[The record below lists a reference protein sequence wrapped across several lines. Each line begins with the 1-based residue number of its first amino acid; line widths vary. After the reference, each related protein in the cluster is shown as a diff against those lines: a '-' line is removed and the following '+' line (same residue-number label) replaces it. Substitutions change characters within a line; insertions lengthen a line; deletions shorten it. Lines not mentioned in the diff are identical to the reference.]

1 MLSYDKGSTLLTLE
15 KVHNP
20 SLGEHLLL
28 LKDLR
33 ESFDKFINEGV
44 YEALESINEIME
56 TEDSHYKKLIF
67 KPTLVEGFGSDDPHI
82 QIKCY
87 PEGCSEAGAIR
98 VIDLPYMDNL
108 GKLHFNKNVKS
119 FVCKLASSDDVSYDL
134 AKQTLSLVLASR
146 MIKITVSGKSKK
158 IEAHGLGRS
167 TISLAA
173 LAAFIAYED
182 GEQIDVWDIIRN
194 PLLIPTL
201 EAVKRKPEEIP
212 VFYAQTRMVDYDTSD
227 KKSGTMLIHN
237 LREEPAYAV
246 TRIRH
251 SINKAVSLD
260 RALGETLSRPVLNY
274 EAGSYVTP
282 AVIQDLKRNKV
293 NCIYVQTVVPDSTSK
308 IAGGMVNKQ
317 LTYTVLGKGWTVTK
331 YLADRIPELDKYPT
345 IPTDTS
351 VPHHLLND
359 FSFKGKYASKE
370 ILDFLQGAGEPGVYI
385 GSDATP
391 CYFET
396 EILSNHTLQY
406 GDVYSQA
413 ECQTMGVSPHEW
425 FCYLND
431 NTDSSYRKDRLYADD
446 LLALLSTIGY
456 ILLRGKSVFLDR
468 DKDFLKKVE
477 TPEIALKRELIYTIR
492 KHVNTY
498 RDSVRQYVKTGDPG
512 KGVIFDALT
521 HSFIKR
527 LNEKK
532 LLDRCD
538 VTNYAAEISQALHV
552 SVDMKEPPEI
562 VRRISTPYYGRL
574 CPFETPEGKRLGLVN
589 TKALGCEIKDGNL
602 LCTVRKVFHNGGTL
616 TISNQIETLSVDQEL
631 QYRIT
636 DVLELTPGEKEGE
649 YLNTRIKAKVPNPS
663 ITGDRQIIAEIM
675 AEDLD
680 YVYSHTESLISP
692 TVSLIPFATTDDAIR
707 VSFGSKMIKQGI
719 YLLNPDKPRVQT
731 SMYRDIFKCS
741 DAYLLVAEKTG
752 TVTAIDIGRIT
763 VMYDGDTDETVY
775 KVNEF
780 AANTERV
787 LCMRYRVREN
797 ERVVRG
803 QILADSSA
811 SQDGV
816 YCPGKNLLVA
826 YMPTGYNYEDAV
838 HTSMEASVEMT
849 SPSAKFVRRKI
860 SGSYEVNRDGMY
872 KYYKAGEK
880 ITTVTKKQGN
890 FIDAHDVHTN
900 VSGIWYSIDDTGMGG
915 ARELHFNL
923 LGYRKL
929 TVGDK
934 VSGRH
939 GNKGVDAKV
948 DSNSSMPML
957 PNGTPVQILLN
968 PHGLPSRM
976 NAGQIMEAHLGL
988 VATVLG
994 IYINSDSFNG
1004 ASLQEV
1010 QMLMKMT
1017 HELANC
1023 GNKELCWSI
1032 MSKYGMPRELQ
1043 ETVYGNMDQVMDWA
1057 GTFDEVGDCRLY
1069 NPMTGKWFPHKITI
1083 GVSTILKMKQ
1093 EGESKIHGRGGPLE
1107 EEYMM
1112 TSAQPTSGGARGGG
1126 QAMGGMES
1134 WAVQSYGASNVA
1146 HDMVTVN
1153 SDDEVG
1159 RTNKLLDAFGS
1170 PVRIPERYAAPRA
1183 LTNFIYYLEALGL
1196 KLEDDEGLLPA
1207 VDKYTSQERY
1217 IYDVGKMI
1225 NKGRLDA
1232 VNDYEVDETE
1242 EALFRSLGYD
1252 G

>member
-1 MLSYDKGSTLLTLE
+1 MFSYDKGSNLLTLE

-345 IPTDTS
+345 IPTDTL

-498 RDSVRQYVKTGDPG
+498 RDSVRQYAKTGDPG

-1004 ASLQEV
+1004 ASLREV

-1017 HELANC
+1017 HELTNC

-1170 PVRIPERYAAPRA
+1170 PVRIPEKYAAPRA

>member
-1 MLSYDKGSTLLTLE
+1 MLSYDKGSNLLTLE

-20 SLGEHLLL
+20 SLGDHLLL

-227 KKSGTMLIHN
+227 KKSGTMLIRN

-308 IAGGMVNKQ
+308 ITGGMVNKQ

-345 IPTDTS
+345 IPTDTL

-957 PNGTPVQILLN
+957 PNGTPIQILLN

-1032 MSKYGMPRELQ
+1032 MSKYRMPRELQ

>member
-1 MLSYDKGSTLLTLE
+1 MLSYDKGSNLLTLE

-293 NCIYVQTVVPDSTSK
+293 NCVYVQTVVPDSTSK
-308 IAGGMVNKQ
+308 ITGGMVNKQ

-345 IPTDTS
+345 IPTDTL

-498 RDSVRQYVKTGDPG
+498 RDSVRQYAKTGDPG

-803 QILADSSA
+803 QILADSST

-957 PNGTPVQILLN
+957 PNGTPVQLLLN

-1004 ASLQEV
+1004 ASLREV

-1017 HELANC
+1017 HELTNC

-1170 PVRIPERYAAPRA
+1170 PVRIPEKYAAPRA

>member
-1 MLSYDKGSTLLTLE
+1 MLSYDKGSNLLTLE

-359 FSFKGKYASKE
+359 LSFKGKYASKE

>member
-1 MLSYDKGSTLLTLE
+1 MLSYDKGSNLLTLE

-158 IEAHGLGRS
+158 IEAHGFGRS

-251 SINKAVSLD
+251 SINRAVSLD

-282 AVIQDLKRNKV
+282 AVIQDLKRNKI

-345 IPTDTS
+345 IPTDTP

-385 GSDATP
+385 GLDATP

-477 TPEIALKRELIYTIR
+477 TPEIALKRELIYAIR

-957 PNGTPVQILLN
+957 PNGTPIQILLN

-1017 HELANC
+1017 YELANC

-1043 ETVYGNMDQVMDWA
+1043 ETVYGNMDQVLDWA

-1232 VNDYEVDETE
+1232 VNDYETDETE

>member
-1 MLSYDKGSTLLTLE
+1 MLSYDKGSNLLTLE

-134 AKQTLSLVLASR
+134 TKQTLSLVLASR

-1032 MSKYGMPRELQ
+1032 TSKYGMPRELQ

-1170 PVRIPERYAAPRA
+1170 PVRIPEKYAAPRA

>member
-1 MLSYDKGSTLLTLE
+1 MLSYDKGSNLLTLE

-331 YLADRIPELDKYPT
+331 YLTDRIPELDKYPT
-345 IPTDTS
+345 IPTDTL

-1069 NPMTGKWFPHKITI
+1069 NPMTGKWFSHKITI

-1170 PVRIPERYAAPRA
+1170 PVRIPEKYAAPRA

>member
-1 MLSYDKGSTLLTLE
+1 MLSYDKGSNLLTLE

-33 ESFDKFINEGV
+33 ESFDRFINEGV

-719 YLLNPDKPRVQT
+719 YLLNPDKPRVKT

-1093 EGESKIHGRGGPLE
+1093 EGESKIHGRGGPLD

-1170 PVRIPERYAAPRA
+1170 PVRIPEKYAAPRA

>member
-1 MLSYDKGSTLLTLE
+1 MLSYDKGSNLLTLE
-15 KVHNP
+15 KVHNL

-293 NCIYVQTVVPDSTSK
+293 NCVYVQTVVPDSTSK
-308 IAGGMVNKQ
+308 ITGGMVNKQ

-345 IPTDTS
+345 IPTDTL

-498 RDSVRQYVKTGDPG
+498 RDSVRQYAKTGDPG

-1004 ASLQEV
+1004 ASLREV

-1017 HELANC
+1017 HELTNC

-1170 PVRIPERYAAPRA
+1170 PVRIPEKYAAPRA

>member
-1 MLSYDKGSTLLTLE
+1 MLSYDKGSNLLTLE

-237 LREEPAYAV
+237 LREESAYAV

-345 IPTDTS
+345 IPTDTP

-477 TPEIALKRELIYTIR
+477 TPEIALKRELIYAIR

-957 PNGTPVQILLN
+957 PNGTPIQILLN

-1017 HELANC
+1017 YELANC

-1043 ETVYGNMDQVMDWA
+1043 ETVYGNMDQVLDWA

>member
-1 MLSYDKGSTLLTLE
+1 MLSYDKGSNLLTLE

-260 RALGETLSRPVLNY
+260 RALGETLSRPILNY

-345 IPTDTS
+345 IPTDTL

-370 ILDFLQGAGEPGVYI
+370 ILDFLLGAGEPGVYI

-957 PNGTPVQILLN
+957 PNGTPIQILLN

-1017 HELANC
+1017 YELANC

>member
-1 MLSYDKGSTLLTLE
+1 MLSYDKDSNLLTLE

-67 KPTLVEGFGSDDPHI
+67 KPTMVEGFGSDDPHI

-158 IEAHGLGRS
+158 IEAHGFGRS

-282 AVIQDLKRNKV
+282 AVIQDLKRNKI

-345 IPTDTS
+345 IPTDTP

-477 TPEIALKRELIYTIR
+477 TPEIALKRELIYAIR

-957 PNGTPVQILLN
+957 PNGTPIQILLN

-1023 GNKELCWSI
+1023 GSKELCRSI

-1069 NPMTGKWFPHKITI
+1069 NPMTGKWFPYKITI

-1232 VNDYEVDETE
+1232 VNDYETDETE

>member
-1 MLSYDKGSTLLTLE
+1 MLSYDKGSNLLTLE

-308 IAGGMVNKQ
+308 ITGGMVNKQ

-345 IPTDTS
+345 IPTDTL

-957 PNGTPVQILLN
+957 PNGTPIQILLN

-1032 MSKYGMPRELQ
+1032 MSKYRMPRELQ

>member
-1 MLSYDKGSTLLTLE
+1 MLSYDKGSNLLTLE

-56 TEDSHYKKLIF
+56 TEDSHYKKLLFEPI
-67 KPTLVEGFGSDDPHI
+67 LVEGFGSDDPHI

-182 GEQIDVWDIIRN
+182 GEQIDVRDIIRN

-260 RALGETLSRPVLNY
+260 RALGETLSRPVLSY

-345 IPTDTS
+345 IPTDTP

-477 TPEIALKRELIYTIR
+477 TPEIALKRELIYAIR

-957 PNGTPVQILLN
+957 PNGTPIQILLN

-1043 ETVYGNMDQVMDWA
+1043 ETVYGNMDQVLDWA

-1196 KLEDDEGLLPA
+1196 KLEDDEDLLPA

-1232 VNDYEVDETE
+1232 VNDYETDETE

>member
-1 MLSYDKGSTLLTLE
+1 MLSYDKGSNLLTLE

-317 LTYTVLGKGWTVTK
+317 LTYTVLGKGWAVTK

-345 IPTDTS
+345 IPTDTL

-477 TPEIALKRELIYTIR
+477 TPEIALKRELIYAIR

-797 ERVVRG
+797 ERIVRG

>member
-1 MLSYDKGSTLLTLE
+1 MLSYDKGSNLLTLE

-293 NCIYVQTVVPDSTSK
+293 NCVYVQTVVPDSTSK
-308 IAGGMVNKQ
+308 ITGGMVNKQ

-345 IPTDTS
+345 IPTDTL

-498 RDSVRQYVKTGDPG
+498 RDSVRQYAKTGDPG

-616 TISNQIETLSVDQEL
+616 TISNQIETLSIDQEL

-1004 ASLQEV
+1004 ASLREV

-1017 HELANC
+1017 HELTNC

-1170 PVRIPERYAAPRA
+1170 PVRIPEKYAAPRA

>member
-1 MLSYDKGSTLLTLE
+1 MLSYDKGSNLLTLE

-33 ESFDKFINEGV
+33 ESFDEFINEGV

-1032 MSKYGMPRELQ
+1032 MSKYGMPRESQ

>member
-1 MLSYDKGSTLLTLE
+1 MLSYDKGSNLLTLE

-67 KPTLVEGFGSDDPHI
+67 KPTLVEGFGSDDPHV

-260 RALGETLSRPVLNY
+260 RALGETLSRSVLNY

-293 NCIYVQTVVPDSTSK
+293 NCVYVQTVVPDSTSK

-345 IPTDTS
+345 IPTDTP

-477 TPEIALKRELIYTIR
+477 TPEIALKRELVYAIR

-957 PNGTPVQILLN
+957 PNGTPIQMLLN

-1170 PVRIPERYAAPRA
+1170 PVRIPEKYAAPRA

-1232 VNDYEVDETE
+1232 VNDYEIDETE

>member
-1 MLSYDKGSTLLTLE
+1 MLSYDKGSNLLTLE

-385 GSDATP
+385 GSDATQ

>member
-1 MLSYDKGSTLLTLE
+1 MLSYDKGSNLLTLE

-33 ESFDKFINEGV
+33 ESFGKFINEGV

-413 ECQTMGVSPHEW
+413 ECQTIGVSPHEW

-1017 HELANC
+1017 RELANC

>member
-1 MLSYDKGSTLLTLE
+1 MLSYDKGSNLLTLE

-719 YLLNPDKPRVQT
+719 YLLNPDKPRVKT

-1093 EGESKIHGRGGPLE
+1093 EGESKIHGRGGPLD

-1170 PVRIPERYAAPRA
+1170 PVRIPEKYAAPRA

>member
-1 MLSYDKGSTLLTLE
+1 MLSYDKGSNLLTLE

-227 KKSGTMLIHN
+227 KKSGTLLIHN

-1043 ETVYGNMDQVMDWA
+1043 ETVYGNMYQVMDWA

>member
-1 MLSYDKGSTLLTLE
+1 MLSYDRGSNLLTLE

>member
-1 MLSYDKGSTLLTLE
+1 MLSYDKGSNLLTLE

-317 LTYTVLGKGWTVTK
+317 LTYTLLGKGWTVTK

-1232 VNDYEVDETE
+1232 VNDYAVDETV

>member
-1 MLSYDKGSTLLTLE
+1 MLSYDKGSNLLTLE

-82 QIKCY
+82 QFKCY

-317 LTYTVLGKGWTVTK
+317 LTYTVLGKGWMVTK

>member
-1 MLSYDKGSTLLTLE
+1 MLSYDKGSNLLTLE

-308 IAGGMVNKQ
+308 IAGGMVNEQ

-345 IPTDTS
+345 IPTDTL

-385 GSDATP
+385 GSDVTP

>member
-1 MLSYDKGSTLLTLE
+1 MLSYDKGSNLLTLE

-20 SLGEHLLL
+20 SLGDHLLL

-293 NCIYVQTVVPDSTSK
+293 NCVYVQTVVPDSTSK
-308 IAGGMVNKQ
+308 ITGGMVNKQ

-345 IPTDTS
+345 IPTDTL

-498 RDSVRQYVKTGDPG
+498 RDSVRQYAKTGDPG

-1004 ASLQEV
+1004 ASLREV

-1017 HELANC
+1017 HELTNC

-1126 QAMGGMES
+1126 QAMGGMEL

-1170 PVRIPERYAAPRA
+1170 PVRIPEKYAAPRA

>member
-1 MLSYDKGSTLLTLE
+1 MLSYDKGSNLLTLE

-293 NCIYVQTVVPDSTSK
+293 NCVYVQTVVPDSTSK
-308 IAGGMVNKQ
+308 ITGGMVNKQ

-345 IPTDTS
+345 IPTDTL

-498 RDSVRQYVKTGDPG
+498 RDSVRQYAKTGDPG

-719 YLLNPDKPRVQT
+719 YLLNPDKPRVQP

-939 GNKGVDAKV
+939 GNKGVVAKV

-1004 ASLQEV
+1004 ASLREV

-1017 HELANC
+1017 HELTNC

-1170 PVRIPERYAAPRA
+1170 PVRIPEKYAAPRA

>member
-1 MLSYDKGSTLLTLE
+1 MLSYDKGSNLLTLE

-56 TEDSHYKKLIF
+56 TEDRHYKKLIF

-260 RALGETLSRPVLNY
+260 RALGETLSRPILNY

-345 IPTDTS
+345 IPTDTL

-1023 GNKELCWSI
+1023 SNKELCWSI

-1083 GVSTILKMKQ
+1083 GVATILKMKQ

>member
-1 MLSYDKGSTLLTLE
+1 MLSYDKGSNLLTLE

-44 YEALESINEIME
+44 YEALESMNEIME

-246 TRIRH
+246 TRVRH

-293 NCIYVQTVVPDSTSK
+293 NCVYVQTVVPDSTSK
-308 IAGGMVNKQ
+308 ITGGMVNKQ

-345 IPTDTS
+345 IPTDTL

-498 RDSVRQYVKTGDPG
+498 RDSVRQYAKTGDPG

-976 NAGQIMEAHLGL
+976 NVGQIMEAHLGL

-1004 ASLQEV
+1004 ASLREV

-1017 HELANC
+1017 HELTNC

-1170 PVRIPERYAAPRA
+1170 PVRIPEKYAAPRA

>member
-1 MLSYDKGSTLLTLE
+1 MLSYDKGSNLLTLE

-293 NCIYVQTVVPDSTSK
+293 NCVYVQTVVPDSTSK
-308 IAGGMVNKQ
+308 ITGGMVNKQ

-345 IPTDTS
+345 IPTDTL

-498 RDSVRQYVKTGDPG
+498 RDSVRQYAKTGDPG

-616 TISNQIETLSVDQEL
+616 TISNQIETLSVEQEL

-707 VSFGSKMIKQGI
+707 VSFGSKMIKQSI

-752 TVTAIDIGRIT
+752 IVTAIDIGRIT

-1004 ASLQEV
+1004 ASLREV

-1017 HELANC
+1017 HELTNC

-1170 PVRIPERYAAPRA
+1170 PVRIPEKYAAPRA

>member
-1 MLSYDKGSTLLTLE
+1 MLSYDKGSNLLTLE

-119 FVCKLASSDDVSYDL
+119 FVYKLASSDDVSYDL

-260 RALGETLSRPVLNY
+260 RALGETLSRPILNY

-345 IPTDTS
+345 IPTDTL

>member
-1 MLSYDKGSTLLTLE
+1 MLSYDKGSNLLTLE

-44 YEALESINEIME
+44 YEALDSINEIME

-87 PEGCSEAGAIR
+87 PEGCSEVGAIR

-146 MIKITVSGKSKK
+146 MIKITASGKSKK

-331 YLADRIPELDKYPT
+331 YLTDRIPELDKYPT

>member
-1 MLSYDKGSTLLTLE
+1 MLSYDKGSNLLTLE

-67 KPTLVEGFGSDDPHI
+67 KPTLVEGFGSDDHHI

-87 PEGCSEAGAIR
+87 PDGCSEAGAIR

-158 IEAHGLGRS
+158 IEAHGFGRS

-345 IPTDTS
+345 IPTDTP

-477 TPEIALKRELIYTIR
+477 TPEIALKRELIYAIR

-521 HSFIKR
+521 HSFIRR

-957 PNGTPVQILLN
+957 PNGTPIQILLN

-1017 HELANC
+1017 YELTNC

-1043 ETVYGNMDQVMDWA
+1043 ETVYGNMDQVLDWA

-1069 NPMTGKWFPHKITI
+1069 NPITGKWFPHKITI

-1232 VNDYEVDETE
+1232 VNDYETDETE

>member
-1 MLSYDKGSTLLTLE
+1 MLSYDKGSNLLTLE

-797 ERVVRG
+797 ERVVCG

-1069 NPMTGKWFPHKITI
+1069 NPMTGKWFSHKITI

-1170 PVRIPERYAAPRA
+1170 PVRIPEKYAAPRA

>member
-1 MLSYDKGSTLLTLE
+1 MLSYDKGSNLLTLE

-498 RDSVRQYVKTGDPG
+498 RDSVRQYAKTGDPG

>member
-1 MLSYDKGSTLLTLE
+1 MLSYDKGSNLLTLE

-158 IEAHGLGRS
+158 IEAHGFGRS

-251 SINKAVSLD
+251 SINRAVSLD
-260 RALGETLSRPVLNY
+260 RALGETLSRSVLNY

-345 IPTDTS
+345 IPTDTP

-477 TPEIALKRELIYTIR
+477 TPEIALKRELIYAIR

-957 PNGTPVQILLN
+957 PNGTPIQILLN

-1017 HELANC
+1017 YELANC

-1043 ETVYGNMDQVMDWA
+1043 ETVYGNMDQVLDWA

-1232 VNDYEVDETE
+1232 VNDYETDETE

>member
-1 MLSYDKGSTLLTLE
+1 MLSYDKGSNLLTLE

-308 IAGGMVNKQ
+308 ITGGMVNKQ

-345 IPTDTS
+345 IPTDTP

-446 LLALLSTIGY
+446 LLALFSTIGY

-477 TPEIALKRELIYTIR
+477 TPEIALKRELIYAIR

-860 SGSYEVNRDGMY
+860 SGSYAVNRDGMY

-957 PNGTPVQILLN
+957 PNGTPIQILLN

-1043 ETVYGNMDQVMDWA
+1043 ETVYGNMDQVLDWA

-1207 VDKYTSQERY
+1207 VDKYTSQKRY

-1232 VNDYEVDETE
+1232 VNDYETDETE